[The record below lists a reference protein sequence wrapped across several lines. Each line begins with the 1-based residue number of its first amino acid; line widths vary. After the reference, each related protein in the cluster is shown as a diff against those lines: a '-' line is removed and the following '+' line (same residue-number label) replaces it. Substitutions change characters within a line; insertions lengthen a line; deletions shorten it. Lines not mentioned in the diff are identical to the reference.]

1 MTITYRDLLNKLQ
14 KLNEEQL
21 NSDITIL
28 NNDEYYKA
36 TLVFTD
42 KQVDILDEGHPVI
55 ASFDSSVPLRWV
67 ASEYNLI

>member
-14 KLNEEQL
+14 KLNENQL

-42 KQVDILDEGHPVI
+42 KRVDILDEGHPVI
-55 ASFDSSVPLRWV
+55 VSFDSAVPFGLTK
-67 ASEYNLI
+67 

>member
-14 KLNEEQL
+14 KLNESQL

-42 KQVDILDEGHPVI
+42 KRVDILDEGHPVI
-55 ASFDSSVPLRWV
+55 VSFDSAVPFGLTK
-67 ASEYNLI
+67 

>member
-1 MTITYRDLLNKLQ
+1 MTITYRDLLNKLK

-21 NSDITIL
+21 NSDITIS

-42 KQVDILDEGHPVI
+42 KQIDILDEGHPVI
-55 ASFDSSVPLRWV
+55 VTYDSSVPF
-67 ASEYNLI
+67 